1 MSETVS
7 KTRVEADAQGR
18 RATYEEIEVG
28 AVLGEME
35 WVVTEEMVDLQC
47 RLDLDYD
54 EWYSLDSPYGG
65 RIAPPQIQY
74 RPPRWLLSRA
84 YNVRGLF
91 YRWKMENVRPIRV
104 NETLKIKSWIV
115 DKYVKN
121 DREYVVYAAEATDAG
136 GETVFRTERTHVLD
150 VLERSAPR
158 AGRGIDTGVK
168 AERI

>member
-1 MSETVS
+1 MSDTIS
-7 KTRVEADAQGR
+7 RTRVEADARGR

-28 AVLGEME
+28 KVLGEMD
-35 WVVTEEMVDLQC
+35 WIVTEEMADLQC

-54 EWYSLDSPYGG
+54 EWYSLDSPWGG
-65 RIAPPQIQY
+65 RISPPQIQY
-74 RPPRWLLSRA
+74 RPPRWLLSRT

-91 YRWKMENVRPIRV
+91 YRWKMENVRPIRL
-104 NETLKIKSWIV
+104 NEKLHVKCWVV

-121 DREYVVYAAEATDAG
+121 YREYVVYSAEATDTEG
-136 GETVFRTERTHVLD
+136 KTVFRTERTHVLD

-158 AGRGIDTGVK
+158 AGQGIDSGVK